1 MLSEKA
7 APTAYRRG
15 PSRMLA
21 KKPSSARS
29 FPFLASSLSSQ
40 LMHQQSWKSSAL
52 PAEPLLPSV
61 CFLSL
66 PPDGL
71 KRLME
76 KSDFTPDGES
86 RYFRDF
92 SLRSDRSSV
101 VPASICPELHAAIKM
116 ENEVLGAI
124 IPGLSLELKELN
136 EETLDDGKTGKRFE
150 LLSRRGDIY
159 VPFHCESEDVK
170 KIVSILG
177 RLVDVYS
184 DENVCLVI
192 DELDSESPNSSSAR
206 FSK

>member
-1 MLSEKA
+1 
-7 APTAYRRG
+7 
-15 PSRMLA
+15 
-21 KKPSSARS
+21 
-29 FPFLASSLSSQ
+29 
-40 LMHQQSWKSSAL
+40 
-52 PAEPLLPSV
+52 
-61 CFLSL
+61 
-66 PPDGL
+66 
-71 KRLME
+71 
-76 KSDFTPDGES
+76 
-86 RYFRDF
+86 
-92 SLRSDRSSV
+92 
-101 VPASICPELHAAIKM
+101 M